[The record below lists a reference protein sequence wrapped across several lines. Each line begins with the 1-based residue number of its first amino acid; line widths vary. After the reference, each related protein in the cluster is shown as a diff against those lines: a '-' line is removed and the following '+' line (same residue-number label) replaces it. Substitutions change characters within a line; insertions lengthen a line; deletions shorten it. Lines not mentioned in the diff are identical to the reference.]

1 MSDVNCTFPSIS
13 LLYKDQEG
21 VLVKMDIIVPISY
34 QCIPTIE
41 KVVDVFKSKVDSLI
55 ENVLAFIEKEVEN
68 KYALKDLPKF
78 EREPDNKNLD
88 TDEEYKP
95 ESDDEFSDA
104 SETETPLPNII
115 NIKKNSKL
123 KKGKKD
129 QFRKEICPDCG
140 KFFDQKYLEKVHS
153 YKCKNLPKPEED
165 NRFTCP
171 DCGKVFSKYSYLQAH
186 IKRLHSA
193 SNEEFMCHLCDFR
206 SKNKYYLKVHID
218 AHIDTHEKRT
228 WTCSKCGNS
237 LGSKKTLENHMR
249 AYHTEAGQNMV
260 PCPHCGKEF
269 KHYHIHNHINRV
281 HKPKRFHC
289 PHCSYKTI
297 TNFNLKLHVNKMH
310 FGKKEMDKEEC
321 DQCGIKTT
329 NLKYHKKIHHPF

>member
-55 ENVLAFIEKEVEN
+55 ESVISFIENEVEN
-68 KYALKDLPKF
+68 KYYLKDLPKI
-78 EREPDNKNLD
+78 EIEPDNKILD
-88 TDEEYKP
+88 ADEEGDQSPKYSP
-95 ESDDEFSDA
+95 RSYDECSDA
-104 SETETPLPNII
+104 SETVTPLPNVI

-123 KKGKKD
+123 KKEKKD
-129 QFRKEICPDCG
+129 QSRKEICPDCG
-140 KFFDQKYLEKVHS
+140 KFYDQKFLKTVHF
-153 YKCKNLPKPEED
+153 YKCKNLPKPEEED
-165 NRFTCP
+165 RFACP
-171 DCGKVFSKYSYLQAH
+171 ECGKIFSKKAYLYMH
-186 IKRLHSA
+186 VRRLH

-206 SKNKYYLKVHID
+206 TKSKESLKVHID
-218 AHIDTHEKRT
+218 AHEKRT
-228 WTCSKCGNS
+228 WTCSKCGNI
-237 LGSKKTLENHMR
+237 LTSKKSFLNHMR
-249 AYHTEAGQNMV
+249 AFHTEAGQDMV

-269 KHYHIHNHINRV
+269 KNYHMANHINRV
-281 HKPKRFHC
+281 HKPKRFQC

-310 FGKKEMDKEEC
+310 LGKKEMDKEEC

-329 NLKYHKKIHHPF
+329 NLQYHKKIHHPF